1 MSQRNHTQRN
11 LYYYNGNT
19 VRKLKPEQQRRP
31 QKQIKRVPQSRVRT
45 HKRPR
50 TSMSKGFLVLFAAAA
65 AACVMICV
73 YYLQL
78 QAQVT
83 AKNAE
88 IKSLRTQVT
97 ELKTQNDS
105 IDYELNGKIDVNAIC
120 KKAVKKLGMVPVSKN
135 QIAHYNKTENEYVKQ
150 VENIPEK

>member
-1 MSQRNHTQRN
+1 MSQRNNNQRN

-19 VRKLKPEQQRRP
+19 VRKLKPQQQRRP
-31 QKQIKRVPQSRVRT
+31 QQQIKRVPQTRSQ
-45 HKRPR
+45 KRAR

-65 AACVMICV
+65 VACVMICV

-78 QAQVT
+78 QAKVT

-88 IKSLRTQVT
+88 IKSLRTQVS

-105 IDYELNGKIDVNAIC
+105 IDYELNSQIDVNAIC
-120 KKAVKKLGMVPVSKN
+120 KKAVKKLGMVPVSKH
-135 QIAHYNKTENEYVKQ
+135 QVAHYNKTENEYVKQ